1 MSKRLIFRN
10 KCFFST
16 YLSYSGS
23 YYTYEVRVT
32 TSFFFNSEF
41 NEKQQVN
48 QLSEHVAVKNFL
60 FYFFVNLNFYNFILK
75 QLTTYI
81 LCMYQNSNFVAVIS
95 SNTEQNFSFFNRIF
109 FVYDDQRN
117 QKRKKKELHAISRK
131 KKYIFKKY
139 IYVSRFSPTGENANR
154 L

>member
-1 MSKRLIFRN
+1 MSKKLIFRN
-10 KCFFST
+10 KCFLRYILIIFRQLLYVRTTSYNFFFST
-16 YLSYSGS
+16 
-23 YYTYEVRVT
+23 
-32 TSFFFNSEF
+32 
-41 NEKQQVN
+41 VN
-48 QLSEHVAVKNFL
+48 LTRNNKLINFL
-60 FYFFVNLNFYNFILK
+60 NMLQWKIFLSYFFVNLNFYNFILK

-131 KKYIFKKY
+131 KKIHF
-139 IYVSRFSPTGENANR
+139 
-154 L
+154 